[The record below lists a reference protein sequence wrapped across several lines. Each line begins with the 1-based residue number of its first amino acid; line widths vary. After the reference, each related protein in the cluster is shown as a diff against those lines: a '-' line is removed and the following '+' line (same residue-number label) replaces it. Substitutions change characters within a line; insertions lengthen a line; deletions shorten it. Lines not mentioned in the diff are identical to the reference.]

1 MAAELKVPK
10 LGMDME
16 EAEIVR
22 WIVEEGSEV
31 EKGDPVLEI
40 DTDKVAY
47 EIEANAGGTI
57 RDLQGSPGETIQV
70 GATLAYIVAP
80 GEDWTEPTAAG
91 DTNSGN
97 GTAPVESGASPQPAA
112 EEKPEALKLGN
123 GRRLRASPAAR
134 RAAAARELTLEA
146 IAGSGP
152 DGRVYLSDV
161 LEADVRQRP
170 VEDAPIEATPE
181 ATETPAPT
189 TTTGP
194 PVDSSSSGVVRE
206 KLSRIRR
213 VGAER
218 TAKSFAEVPHFYLN
232 RDLEV
237 DRLLDLRE
245 RLKAK
250 MDPAPSITELLA
262 LAVARTLKD
271 HPRLNARYVEGGE
284 IELNPRVNL
293 GIAASTD
300 EGLVV
305 PVLHGADTLALRD
318 LIPAVKDLVQRARDE
333 ELGADEL
340 SGGTFTISNLG
351 MMGVDNFDAII
362 NAPQAGI
369 LALGRV
375 RTVPEWRGGEWLPLR
390 VISATLSVDHR
401 VADGADGARFLEG
414 LQAALSDWE
423 ILL

>member
-262 LAVARTLKD
+262 LAVTRTLKD

>member
-22 WIVEEGSEV
+22 WIVEEGAEV

-47 EIEANAGGTI
+47 EIEANAAGTI
-57 RDLQGSPGETIQV
+57 QSLKGAAGEKIKV

-80 GEDWTEPTAAG
+80 GEEWQETEEAAET
-91 DTNSGN
+91 TNGSNNAVSSENTG
-97 GTAPVESGASPQPAA
+97 SPQPVG
-112 EEKPEALKLGN
+112 EKPENLEHQN
-123 GRRLRASPAAR
+123 GRRVRASPAAR
-134 RAAAARELTLEA
+134 RAAAARDLTLNS

-152 DGRVYLSDV
+152 AGRIYLSDV
-161 LEADVRQRP
+161 LETDIRQEP
-170 VEDAPIEATPE
+170 VDDAPLVA
-181 ATETPAPT
+181 
-189 TTTGP
+189 
-194 PVDSSSSGVVRE
+194 SSYDGNFRE
-206 KLSRIRR
+206 KLSRVRR

-218 TAKSFAEVPHFYLN
+218 TAKSFSEVPHFYLN
-232 RDLEV
+232 RDLVV

-245 RLKAK
+245 RLASK
-250 MDPAPSITELLA
+250 MDPSPSLTELLA
-262 LAVARTLKD
+262 LAISRTLKN
-271 HPRLNARYVEGGE
+271 HPRLNASYIEGGE
-284 IELNPRVNL
+284 IEIHPHVNL

-300 EGLVV
+300 EGLLV
-305 PVLHGADTLALRD
+305 PVLKNAEDLSLRS
-318 LIPAVKDLVQRARDE
+318 LVPAVKDLVRRTRAS
-333 ELGADEL
+333 ELETDEL

-362 NAPQAGI
+362 NAPQAAI
-369 LALGRV
+369 LALGRT
-375 RTVPEWRGGEWLPLR
+375 RTIPEWRDGEWLPQH

-401 VADGADGARFLEG
+401 VADGADGARFLED
-414 LQAALSDWE
+414 LQTALSNWE